1 MSSELKPLIAK
12 WNHFNYLLK
21 RWARRIAL
29 KIPPR
34 LIWRFTLFRRE
45 KNRITSQLISEPED
59 SKQSTV
65 ETYLFPAINAE
76 LLLATS
82 IPRSGVLV
90 ESDMYSCYQKTLSNI
105 NIPTKNSEFTYS
117 MLDNSSSIISR
128 SDPKSQFYEI
138 LILDGNSMYSR
149 NIQNLRNFLENK
161 REIGTKIIVD
171 LPDCYA
177 TRNAKEQSIF
187 WRKHSDLIV
196 YHNPFVSIAFNESK
210 SLLWPGFPLPL
221 SEYYFPWKLKSDKVL
236 MQGTSHRERSL
247 YFQAAQS
254 AGLPIINQH
263 HDRVKPTLTHYSYLQ
278 YIKAIKSSKY
288 VFTNGYLNSRESIV
302 VGRAFETLATGGVL
316 LYERGSKLSMF
327 YQEYSDFVPVHNISD
342 FIEKMNFLLNNSHI
356 SHDIGKRASVRTFC
370 SYNSNIFWKIALSK
384 LGFM

>member
-1 MSSELKPLIAK
+1 
-12 WNHFNYLLK
+12 
-21 RWARRIAL
+21 
-29 KIPPR
+29 
-34 LIWRFTLFRRE
+34 
-45 KNRITSQLISEPED
+45 
-59 SKQSTV
+59 
-65 ETYLFPAINAE
+65 
-76 LLLATS
+76 
-82 IPRSGVLV
+82 
-90 ESDMYSCYQKTLSNI
+90 
-105 NIPTKNSEFTYS
+105 
-117 MLDNSSSIISR
+117 
-128 SDPKSQFYEI
+128 
-138 LILDGNSMYSR
+138 
-149 NIQNLRNFLENK
+149 
-161 REIGTKIIVD
+161 
-171 LPDCYA
+171 
-177 TRNAKEQSIF
+177 
-187 WRKHSDLIV
+187 
-196 YHNPFVSIAFNESK
+196 
-210 SLLWPGFPLPL
+210 
-221 SEYYFPWKLKSDKVL
+221 